1 MILQASSKELNDSIE
16 ELQTYRKRLR
26 EEIINMSQ
34 KLRISQSLIEVEL
47 NENSELKSIDKL
59 LENLVKQRDK
69 QLNENNL

>member
-34 KLRISQSLIEVEL
+34 KLRISQSKIEVEL
-47 NENSELKSIDKL
+47 NENNELKNIDKL
-59 LENLVKQRDK
+59 LKHLFRQRDK

>member
-34 KLRISQSLIEVEL
+34 KLRISQSKIEVEL

-59 LENLVKQRDK
+59 LENLVRKRDK
-69 QLNENNL
+69 QLNDNNL

>member
-34 KLRISQSLIEVEL
+34 KLRISQSKIEVEL

>member
-34 KLRISQSLIEVEL
+34 KLRISQSKIEVEL
-47 NENSELKSIDKL
+47 NDNSELKSIDKL
-59 LENLVKQRDK
+59 LENLVRKRDN
-69 QLNENNL
+69 QLYDNNL

>member
-34 KLRISQSLIEVEL
+34 KLRISQSKIEVEL
-47 NENSELKSIDKL
+47 NENNELNNIDKL
-59 LENLVKQRDK
+59 LKHLVRQRDK

>member
-1 MILQASSKELNDSIE
+1 MQASSKELNDSIE

-34 KLRISQSLIEVEL
+34 KLRISQSKIEVEL